1 MTRNVEEQM
10 SEGTATKMNPA
21 KTLAKG
27 QIRAERVFAHIDRY
41 AAWLSAILLFLFLV
55 SGFGMTK
62 PDFVSRATA
71 GLITWRVAYD
81 MHSLLYIPLM
91 ITFTV
96 HTFTGLRRALARR
109 TKRRRKSAWVAASL
123 GTAVLAYLLILAF
136 APTGF

>member
-1 MTRNVEEQM
+1 MT
-10 SEGTATKMNPA
+10 EGAATRKNPA

-27 QIRAERVFAHIDRY
+27 QFRMERIFVHIDRY

-55 SGFGMTK
+55 SGYGMTK

-81 MHSLLYIPLM
+81 MHNLLIIPII
-91 ITFTV
+91 ITFTL
-96 HTFTGLRRALARR
+96 HTFSGLRRALARR
-109 TKRRRKSAWVAASL
+109 TKHRRRSAWGAFILGAAFL
-123 GTAVLAYLLILAF
+123 GYLLMLAL